1 MLLDRKSK
9 NSKFKNE
16 SPTGTRSEKKDVEVL
31 FEEIFG
37 NKDILQLPVKEV
49 TITLED
55 LKKFKVI
62 E

>member
-37 NKDILQLPVKEV
+37 NKDISQLPVKEV

-55 LKKFKVI
+55 FKEFKVI

>member
-9 NSKFKNE
+9 NSKLKNE

-37 NKDILQLPVKEV
+37 NKDISQLPVKEV

-55 LKKFKVI
+55 FKEFKVI